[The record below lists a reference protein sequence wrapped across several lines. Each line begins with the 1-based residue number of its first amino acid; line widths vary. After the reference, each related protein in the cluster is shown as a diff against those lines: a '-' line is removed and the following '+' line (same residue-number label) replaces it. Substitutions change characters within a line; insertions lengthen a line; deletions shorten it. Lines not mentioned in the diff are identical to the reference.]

1 MTDHIRR
8 HFLQGLGAVA
18 AIPIGSKL
26 TSQASSLGRTALG
39 NTLHVPT
46 RNAMKAIAPVK
57 DATIVLTEPGREGIF
72 KLRSG
77 NYSSHIAADT
87 LEGAFIKS
95 DSAAATEC
103 ALVRVFDELD
113 VSWFGAVGDG
123 SDATRAFAA
132 AISLSHFL
140 GLNRIVCKDATKQFK
155 IVELRITTSTEI
167 DLGGATVLGDF
178 GPWGTHSGNGT
189 PIYWTRNIFHSVAT
203 DAPSVKLKNMTL
215 NGQSDPA
222 FQMKG
227 GVPMIDFHGGAT
239 PGRCIVRIESVT
251 VTRGSNRIYSAG
263 SGISDPTRLLDA
275 RNMEILVYN
284 ADELWI
290 NDLEIRSC
298 PGEMIQVQSDDERTR
313 VRIDNFFA
321 TKARDSNPSSRWS
334 GSALNILNC
343 HPTSAIKNSRFHL
356 FAKSALNWE
365 SSGGLIETCEFENV
379 SDSNA
384 LDFNEASSYRFNQFV
399 VRNCF
404 FKEVSNVGIRASSSN
419 ALFENNTFEKVNIC
433 VSFEGDIVGD
443 GARGSWLKTNDLT
456 LANNFVR
463 NCWIKSFDPT
473 HQDRIGIRVL
483 GKDANNPI
491 SVVVEGAAIADR
503 QPAEAKARYGVYA
516 KNARLRLSGYFG
528 DGSDALI
535 YLTGTVV
542 VRGQDMIVAPEV
554 GQTVHT
560 FQLAGATLGRKA
572 LVLNNIV
579 RQTPLVAGH
588 YDFRV
593 GSSSV
598 DVDAIHINDSP
609 DFAGVSNFEAPI
621 SRDGKLAGSTKCKP
635 TSISAG
641 LSVGVTVT
649 VIGARLGDRAEAF
662 VNANQK
668 GLVISAYVSS
678 NNTVTVIYFNPTGR
692 AIDLAAHK
700 VTAWVWKPPT

>member
-8 HFLQGLGAVA
+8 HFLQGIGAVA

-26 TSQASSLGRTALG
+26 TSQASSLERTALG

-77 NYSSHIAADT
+77 NYSSHIAADP
-87 LEGAFIKS
+87 LEGVFIKV
-95 DSAAATEC
+95 DSAAASEC
-103 ALVRVFDELD
+103 ALVRICDELD

-123 SDATRAFAA
+123 SDATPAFAA

-140 GLNRIVCKDATKQFK
+140 GLNRIVCKDATRQFK
-155 IVELRITTSTEI
+155 IVGLNIATNIVI

-178 GPWGTHSGNGT
+178 GPWGRHSSNGT
-189 PIYWTRNIFHSVAT
+189 PIYWTRNIFHSVAAE
-203 DAPSVKLKNMTL
+203 APSVKLKNMTL
-215 NGQSDPA
+215 NGQSDPG
-222 FQMKG
+222 FQMIG
-227 GVPMIDFHGGAT
+227 GVPMIDFRGGAS
-239 PGRCIVRIESVT
+239 PGRCVIEIESVT
-251 VTRGSNRIYSAG
+251 VTRGSNRIYTAG
-263 SGISDPTRLLDA
+263 SGTSYPRLLLDA

-290 NDLEIRSC
+290 NDVEIRSC

-313 VRIDNFFA
+313 VRIDKLFA

-334 GSALNILNC
+334 GSALNVLNC
-343 HPTSAIKNSRFHL
+343 HPTSAIRNSRFYYL
-356 FAKSALNWE
+356 AKSALNWE
-365 SSGGLIETCEFENV
+365 SAGGLIETCEFENV

-384 LDFNEASSYRFNQFV
+384 IDFNEASSYRFNQVV
-399 VRNCF
+399 VRNCSF
-404 FKEVSNVGIRASSSN
+404 QDISAVGIRASSSN
-419 ALFENNTFEKVNIC
+419 ALFESNTFEKVNIC
-433 VSFEGDIVGD
+433 ISFEGDVVGE
-443 GARGSWLKTNDLT
+443 ATRGSWLKTNDIT

-463 NCWIKSFDPT
+463 NCWIKSFDPS
-473 HQDRIGIRVL
+473 HPDRVGIRVL
-483 GKDANNPI
+483 GKDSTNPI
-491 SVVVEGAAIADR
+491 SVAIEGAAIVDR
-503 QPAEAKARYGVYA
+503 QPTDGKARYGIYA

-528 DGSDALI
+528 DGVAALI
-535 YLTGTVV
+535 YLNGTVV

-560 FQLAGATLGRKA
+560 FQLASVTLGRKA
-572 LVLNNIV
+572 LILDNIV
-579 RQTPLVAGH
+579 RQTPLGAGN
-588 YDFRV
+588 YDFCV
-593 GSSSV
+593 GSSNV
-598 DVDAIHINDSP
+598 DVDAIHINSSP
-609 DFAGVSNFEAPI
+609 DFAGVSNYNAAI
-621 SRDGKLAGSTKCKP
+621 SRDGKLAGTATCSSTR
-635 TSISAG
+635 TEAG
-641 LSVGVTVT
+641 LSISTTVTVT
-649 VIGARLGDRAEAF
+649 GARLGDRAEAF
-662 VNANQK
+662 VSSNQN

>member
-1 MTDHIRR
+1 
-8 HFLQGLGAVA
+8 
-18 AIPIGSKL
+18 
-26 TSQASSLGRTALG
+26 
-39 NTLHVPT
+39 
-46 RNAMKAIAPVK
+46 MKSADFVK
-57 DATIVLTEPGREGIF
+57 DSTVILTEPGREGIF
-72 KLRSG
+72 QLRRG

-87 LEGAFIKS
+87 LEGVFIKI
-95 DSAAATEC
+95 DSTAATEC
-103 ALVRVFDELD
+103 ALVRVCDELD
-113 VSWFGAVGDG
+113 VSWFGALGDG
-123 SDATRAFAA
+123 SDATPAFAA

-140 GLNRIVCKDATKQFK
+140 GLNRIVCNDATKQFK
-155 IVELRITTSTEI
+155 IVQLGITTNTVI

-178 GPWGTHSGNGT
+178 GPWGRHSGDGT
-189 PIYWTRNIFHSVAT
+189 PIYWTRNIFHSVAA
-203 DAPSVKLKNMTL
+203 DAPSVKLKNMTI

-227 GVPMIDFHGGAT
+227 GVPMVDFQGGST
-239 PGRCIVRIESVT
+239 PGRCIIEIESVT

-263 SGISDPTRLLDA
+263 SGIGVPTHLLDA

-313 VRIDNFFA
+313 VRIDNLFA
-321 TKARDSNPSSRWS
+321 TKARDSNLSTRWS
-334 GSALNILNC
+334 GSALNVLNC
-343 HPTSAIKNSRFHL
+343 HPTSAIKNSRFQ
-356 FAKSALNWE
+356 FFTKSALNWE

-379 SDSNA
+379 NDSSA

-399 VRNCF
+399 VRNCS
-404 FKEVSNVGIRASSSN
+404 FKDVSNVGIRASSSN

-433 VSFEGDIVGD
+433 ISFEGDVVGD
-443 GARGSWLKTNDLT
+443 GARGSWLKTNDLA

-463 NCWIKSFDPT
+463 NCWMKSFDPT
-473 HQDRIGIRVL
+473 HQDRIGIRIL
-483 GKDANNPI
+483 GKDANKPI
-491 SVVVEGAAIADR
+491 SVAVEGAAIVDR

-516 KNARLRLSGYFG
+516 KNVRLRLSGYFG

-572 LVLNNIV
+572 LILNNIV
-579 RQTPLVAGH
+579 RQTPLVAGN
-588 YDFRV
+588 YDFWV

-609 DFAGVSNFEAPI
+609 DFAGVSNFNAAI

-635 TSISAG
+635 TNIAAG
-641 LSVGVTVT
+641 LSVSTTVTVT
-649 VIGARLGDRAEAF
+649 GARLGDRAEAF
-662 VNANQK
+662 VNSDQN
-668 GLVISAYVSS
+668 GLVMSAYVSS
-678 NNTVTVIYFNPTGR
+678 NNTVTVTYFNPTGW
-692 AIDLAAHK
+692 AVDLPSHA
-700 VTAWVWKPPT
+700 VTAWVWKPLN